1 MVAVRHFLSNTLV
14 KRFCQRSVL
23 YAALLVSVSSLAQ
36 NSNTE
41 PTPFKINESVAQ
53 GYLARIGYNDP
64 DQLNEALGRV
74 QAFYEEHGSDA
85 AVSPISLVVHGP
97 EVEIFDRTN
106 YQMFKSIVDRAA
118 QLTALGVLDI
128 AVCETRINDEGL
140 SVGEVYPFVDTVPYG
155 PAEVDRLLSDEGYIY
170 F

>member
-1 MVAVRHFLSNTLV
+1 MAVVLPFLYR
-14 KRFCQRSVL
+14 K
-23 YAALLVSVSSLAQ
+23 LLRQIGGTFFLCTSLFFSTHSFAQGSS
-36 NSNTE
+36 TE
-41 PTPFKINESVAQ
+41 PVPLQLDTPVAQ

-74 QAFYEEHGSDA
+74 QAFYEENGSEA
-85 AVSPISLVVHGP
+85 PLSPISLVVHGP

-106 YQMFKSIVDRAA
+106 YQMFKSIVDKAA

-128 AVCETRINDEGL
+128 AVCETRIRFEGL
-140 SVGEVYPFVDTVPYG
+140 EADEVYPFVSTVPYG
-155 PAEVDRLLSDEGYIY
+155 PAEVDRLLGDEAYIY